1 MLFKLKLLGLT
12 LQLGREETG
21 DLNNKPLQSKY
32 GPFKAKPE
40 DIEKRLAA
48 YKNEVSLGGGVT
60 QVLPSPSATRGLQAT
75 FDTVTAFPGMDG
87 RDTDAMLLVL
97 VKNDT
102 AMLEKLEKDFGE
114 EKIRRFV
121 LVNQRVLNPPEPV
134 KIISRE
140 ERLVPIYE
148 KIEHNETLT
157 REERALRP
165 FGGPKHVGG
174 WLCCD
179 NWQHYSVDEAA
190 LRPFRGRDDFTA
202 ARIGLVCS
210 YCTRRYA
217 YNHQTKKWEGVV
229 DTYRVTGGT
238 PTAGSS
244 APQFNT
250 PTRYSKLKA
259 PLISKAYEQK
269 RA

>member
-1 MLFKLKLLGLT
+1 MLFKLKLRGLT
-12 LQLGREETG
+12 LQLGREESKT
-21 DLNNKPLQSKY
+21 LSNQSPQSKY
-32 GPFKAKPE
+32 GPFKASVE
-40 DIEKRLAA
+40 QIESRLLQ
-48 YKNEVSLGGGVT
+48 YKNEVYLGGGVT
-60 QVLPSPSATRGLQAT
+60 QVHPSPNAARGLQAT
-75 FDTVTAFPGMDG
+75 FDTVTSFHGMDG
-87 RDTDAMLLVL
+87 RDIDAMLLVL
-97 VKNDT
+97 VRNDT

-121 LVNQRVLNPPEPV
+121 LVNQRVLNPPETV
-134 KIISRE
+134 KLPTRD

-148 KIEHNETLT
+148 KIKHNQTLT

-217 YNHQTKKWEGVV
+217 YNHQTQKWGVVV

-238 PTAGSS
+238 PTVGSS
-244 APQFNT
+244 APQINV
-250 PTRYSKLKA
+250 PTR
-259 PLISKAYEQK
+259 
-269 RA
+269 